1 MANET
6 VDETDTPHKGATMR
20 AALYSRNG
28 PAQDVLKVTDLPT
41 PEPGAGEVR
50 VKLAVSGVNPSD
62 VKSRAGRPVAGD
74 YIVPHSDGAGVIDRV
89 GSGVPASRIGER
101 VWVWNG
107 QWQRPMGTAAQYIAL
122 PAEQAVALPDG
133 VNFETGACMGIP
145 GLTAMRAVIL
155 LGDIAGKTVLVTG
168 GASGVGYYAA
178 QMARLRGAR
187 VITTVGS
194 ADKAG
199 RLEQAG
205 VTDNIL
211 YKQEPTAERLL
222 ALTDGRGV
230 DGVVDMDFSTT
241 TALIPQGAIAP
252 HGTMVVYGSNRRGDI
267 PVNYDFSL
275 VRSLALRF
283 FLVYDLLPAER
294 RETVDALDRL
304 LREGKLSHLI
314 APAYGL
320 DDIVAAHEA
329 VESGRTLG
337 NVVITLPQ

>member
-1 MANET
+1 
-6 VDETDTPHKGATMR
+6 MR

-28 PAQDVLKVTDLPT
+28 PARDVLEVTDLPT

-62 VKSRAGRPVAGD
+62 VKSRAGRPLTGD

-155 LGDIAGKTVLVTG
+155 LGEIAGKTVLVTG

-241 TALIPQGAIAP
+241 TALIPAGAIAP

-275 VRSLALRF
+275 VRSLNLRF
-283 FLVYDLLPAER
+283 FLVYNLLPAER
-294 RETVDALDRL
+294 RETVVALNGL

-337 NVVITLPQ
+337 NVVITLPS